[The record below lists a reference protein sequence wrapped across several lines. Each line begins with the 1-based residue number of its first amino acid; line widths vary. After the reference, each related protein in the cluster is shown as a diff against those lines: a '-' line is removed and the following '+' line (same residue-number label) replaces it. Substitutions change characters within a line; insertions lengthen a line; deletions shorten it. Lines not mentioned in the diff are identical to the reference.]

1 MSKNI
6 QSEHLNQNIEASD
19 AFDRATYRNS
29 NVSRAAYMR
38 NAISCRH
45 KIWIPETVTH
55 RNP

>member
-6 QSEHLNQNIEASD
+6 QSKHLNQNIEASD
-19 AFDRATYRNS
+19 AFDCATYRNS

-45 KIWIPETVTH
+45 KISIPETVSH